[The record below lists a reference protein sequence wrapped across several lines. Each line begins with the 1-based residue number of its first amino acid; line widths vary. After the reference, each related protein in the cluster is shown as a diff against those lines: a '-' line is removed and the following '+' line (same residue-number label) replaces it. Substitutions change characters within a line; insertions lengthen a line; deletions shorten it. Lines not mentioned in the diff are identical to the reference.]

1 MHTFIL
7 LVGGFEYYLANSVPQ
22 ALYLTNLGGIFAC
35 FCICQNC

>member
-7 LVGGFEYYLANSVPQ
+7 LVSIYLANSIPQ